1 MKTKTSSSKRIFIFF
16 FLCSIAGSDLPLL
29 AQNADNILL
38 KNFRPVS
45 IYKIPVTHIDKAAYP
60 VIDVHSHDYAK
71 TDEEI
76 VQWLKNMDA
85 CGIEKS
91 IVLTETSGPKFD
103 TIYNLY
109 AKYGNRFEIWCG
121 FDYTG
126 YDKPGYGPAAVKEL
140 ERCYRM
146 GARGVG
152 EERSCSS
159 LGNAF

>member
-1 MKTKTSSSKRIFIFF
+1 MKTKIISTEGLLVIFILYGISVHNF
-16 FLCSIAGSDLPLL
+16 PLSG
-29 AQNADNILL
+29 QNADNLLL

-45 IYKIPVTHIDKAAYP
+45 IYKIPVTHVDKAAYP

-76 VQWLKNMDA
+76 IQWLKNMDA

-91 IVLTETSGPKFD
+91 IVLTQTSGPKFD

-109 AKYGNRFEIWCG
+109 AKYGDRFEVWCG

-126 YDKPGYGPAAVKEL
+126 YDKPGYGQA
-140 ERCYRM
+140 
-146 GARGVG
+146 
-152 EERSCSS
+152 
-159 LGNAF
+159 